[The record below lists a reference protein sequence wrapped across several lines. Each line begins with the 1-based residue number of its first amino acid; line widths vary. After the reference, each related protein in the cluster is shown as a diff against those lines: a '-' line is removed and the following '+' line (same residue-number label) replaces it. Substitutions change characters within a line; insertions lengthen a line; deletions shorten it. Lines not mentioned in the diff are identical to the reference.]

1 MATLAP
7 EPGGSDN
14 SITALL
20 VQLSAGN
27 REVEARLI
35 PQIYG
40 ELRRLAAHYM
50 RFERGNHTLQP
61 TALVNEAYTR
71 LVQQPQVP
79 WQSRAHFFATAS
91 SVMRHILVDHARARR
106 SEKRGGMQRQVTLDD
121 ALLPSQERTQERT
134 IDVLILDEALERLA
148 QFDPRQARIVELH
161 FFGGLTFAEI
171 ALVLK
176 VAERT
181 VKRDWSMAR
190 AWLKGELSSHHD
202 PRTVATP
209 KTSL

>member
-1 MATLAP
+1 MAALAP

-27 REVEARLI
+27 REVEHQLI
-35 PQIYG
+35 RQVYG

-61 TALVNEAYTR
+61 TALVNEAYTL

-91 SVMRHILVDHARARR
+91 HLMRHILVDYARR
-106 SEKRGGMQRQVTLDD
+106 RRAAKRGGMQRQITLDE
-121 ALLPSQERTQERT
+121 AILQSQERTV
-134 IDVLILDEALERLA
+134 DVLILNEAL
-148 QFDPRQARIVELH
+148 
-161 FFGGLTFAEI
+161 
-171 ALVLK
+171 
-176 VAERT
+176 
-181 VKRDWSMAR
+181 
-190 AWLKGELSSHHD
+190 
-202 PRTVATP
+202 
-209 KTSL
+209 

>member
-1 MATLAP
+1 MATLVP

-20 VQLSAGN
+20 AELSAGN
-27 REVEARLI
+27 RDVESRLI
-35 PQIYG
+35 PQVYG

-50 RFERGNHTLQP
+50 RSERGNHTLQP

-71 LVQQPQVP
+71 LVQQPQIP
-79 WQSRAHFFATAS
+79 WQNRAHFFATAS
-91 SVMRHILVDHARARR
+91 HLMRHILVDHARARR
-106 SEKRGGMQRQVTLDD
+106 AGKRGGLQRQVTLDD
-121 ALLPSQERTQERT
+121 ALLPSSERTM
-134 IDVLILDEALERLA
+134 DVLILDEALENLA

-176 VAERT
+176 VTERT

-190 AWLKGELSSHHD
+190 AWLKGELSKS
-202 PRTVATP
+202 P
-209 KTSL
+209 

>member
-7 EPGGSDN
+7 EPAGSDN

-20 VQLSAGN
+20 AELSAGN
-27 REVEARLI
+27 RDVETRLI
-35 PQIYG
+35 PQVYG

-50 RFERGNHTLQP
+50 RLERGNHTLQP
-61 TALVNEAYTR
+61 TALVNEAYAR
-71 LVQQPQVP
+71 LVQQPQIP
-79 WQSRAHFFATAS
+79 WQNRAHFFATAS
-91 SVMRHILVDHARARR
+91 QLMRHILVDHARARR
-106 SEKRGGMQRQVTLDD
+106 AGKRGGVQRQVTLDD
-121 ALLPSQERTQERT
+121 SLLPSPERTPQRT
-134 IDVLILDEALERLA
+134 IDVLILDQALENLA

-176 VAERT
+176 VTERT

-190 AWLKGELSSHHD
+190 AWLKGELSKS
-202 PRTVATP
+202 P
-209 KTSL
+209 

>member
-1 MATLAP
+1 MATLVP
-7 EPGGSDN
+7 EPEGSDN
-14 SITALL
+14 AITALL
-20 VQLSAGN
+20 AELSAGN

-35 PQIYG
+35 PQVYG

-50 RFERGNHTLQP
+50 RSERGNHTLQP

-71 LVQQPQVP
+71 LVQQPQIP

-91 SVMRHILVDHARARR
+91 HLMRHILVDHARARR
-106 SEKRGGMQRQVTLDD
+106 AGKRGGLQQQVTLDD
-121 ALLPSQERTQERT
+121 ALLPSSERT
-134 IDVLILDEALERLA
+134 IDVLILEEALENLA

-171 ALVLK
+171 ALVLN
-176 VAERT
+176 VTERT

-190 AWLKGELSSHHD
+190 AWLKGELSKS
-202 PRTVATP
+202 P
-209 KTSL
+209 

>member
-7 EPGGSDN
+7 EPAGSDN

-20 VQLSAGN
+20 AELSAGN
-27 REVEARLI
+27 RDVETRLI
-35 PQIYG
+35 PQVYG

-50 RFERGNHTLQP
+50 RLERGNHTLQP

-71 LVQQPQVP
+71 LVQQPQIP
-79 WQSRAHFFATAS
+79 WQNRAHFFATAS
-91 SVMRHILVDHARARR
+91 QLMRHILVDHARARR
-106 SEKRGGMQRQVTLDD
+106 AGKRGGVHRQVTLDD
-121 ALLPSQERTQERT
+121 SLLPSPEQAPQRT
-134 IDVLILDEALERLA
+134 IDVLILDQALENLA

-176 VAERT
+176 VTERT

-190 AWLKGELSSHHD
+190 AWLKGELSNS
-202 PRTVATP
+202 P
-209 KTSL
+209 

>member
-1 MATLAP
+1 MATLVP

-20 VQLSAGN
+20 AELSAGN

-35 PQIYG
+35 PQVYG

-50 RFERGNHTLQP
+50 RSERGNHTLQP

-71 LVQQPQVP
+71 LVQQPQIP
-79 WQSRAHFFATAS
+79 WQSRVHFFATAS
-91 SVMRHILVDHARARR
+91 HLMRHILVDHARARR
-106 SEKRGGMQRQVTLDD
+106 AGKRGGLQRQVTLDD
-121 ALLPSQERTQERT
+121 ALLPSSERT
-134 IDVLILDEALERLA
+134 IDVLILEEALENLA

-171 ALVLK
+171 ALVLN
-176 VAERT
+176 VTERT

-190 AWLKGELSSHHD
+190 AWLKGELSKS
-202 PRTVATP
+202 P
-209 KTSL
+209 

>member
-20 VQLSAGN
+20 AELSAGN
-27 REVEARLI
+27 RDVEARLI
-35 PQIYG
+35 PQVYG
-40 ELRRLAAHYM
+40 ELRRLASHYM

-71 LVQQPQVP
+71 LVQQPQIP

-91 SVMRHILVDHARARR
+91 HLMRHILVDHARTRR
-106 SEKRGGMQRQVTLDD
+106 AGKRGGLQRQVTLDD
-121 ALLPSQERTQERT
+121 ALLPSTERT
-134 IDVLILDEALERLA
+134 IDVLILDEALENLA

-161 FFGGLTFAEI
+161 FFAGLTFAEI

-176 VAERT
+176 VTERT

-190 AWLKGELSSHHD
+190 AWLKGELSNS
-202 PRTVATP
+202 P
-209 KTSL
+209 

>member
-7 EPGGSDN
+7 EPAGSDN

-20 VQLSAGN
+20 AELSAGN
-27 REVEARLI
+27 RDVETRLI
-35 PQIYG
+35 PQVYG

-50 RFERGNHTLQP
+50 RLERGNHTLQP

-71 LVQQPQVP
+71 LVQQPQIP
-79 WQSRAHFFATAS
+79 WQNRAHFFATAS
-91 SVMRHILVDHARARR
+91 QLMRHILVDHARARR
-106 SEKRGGMQRQVTLDD
+106 AGKRGGVHRQVTLDD
-121 ALLPSQERTQERT
+121 SLLPSPERTPQRT
-134 IDVLILDEALERLA
+134 IDVLILDQALENLA

-176 VAERT
+176 VTERT

-190 AWLKGELSSHHD
+190 AWLKGELSKS
-202 PRTVATP
+202 P
-209 KTSL
+209 

>member
-20 VQLSAGN
+20 AELSAGN
-27 REVEARLI
+27 RDVESRLI
-35 PQIYG
+35 PQVYG
-40 ELRRLAAHYM
+40 ELRRLAANYM
-50 RFERGNHTLQP
+50 RSERGNHTLQP

-71 LVQQPQVP
+71 LVQQPQIP

-91 SVMRHILVDHARARR
+91 HLMRHILVDHARARR
-106 SEKRGGMQRQVTLDD
+106 AGKRGGLQRQVTLDD
-121 ALLPSQERTQERT
+121 ALLPSSERTM
-134 IDVLILDEALERLA
+134 DVLILDEALENLS

-161 FFGGLTFAEI
+161 FFSGLTFAEI

-176 VAERT
+176 VTERT

-190 AWLKGELSSHHD
+190 AWLKGELSKS
-202 PRTVATP
+202 P
-209 KTSL
+209 

>member
-1 MATLAP
+1 MATLVP
-7 EPGGSDN
+7 EPEGSDN

-20 VQLSAGN
+20 AELSAGN

-35 PQIYG
+35 PQVYG

-50 RFERGNHTLQP
+50 RSERGNHTLQP

-71 LVQQPQVP
+71 LVQQPQIP

-91 SVMRHILVDHARARR
+91 HLMRHILVDHARARR
-106 SEKRGGMQRQVTLDD
+106 AGKRGGLQQQVTLDD
-121 ALLPSQERTQERT
+121 ALLPSSERT
-134 IDVLILDEALERLA
+134 IDVLILEEALENLA

-171 ALVLK
+171 ALVLN
-176 VAERT
+176 VTERT

-190 AWLKGELSSHHD
+190 AWLKGELSKS
-202 PRTVATP
+202 P
-209 KTSL
+209 

>member
-20 VQLSAGN
+20 AELSAGN
-27 REVEARLI
+27 RDVESRLI
-35 PQIYG
+35 PQVYG

-50 RFERGNHTLQP
+50 RSERGNHTLQP

-71 LVQQPQVP
+71 LVQQPQIP

-91 SVMRHILVDHARARR
+91 HLMRHILVDHARARR
-106 SEKRGGMQRQVTLDD
+106 AGKRGGLQRQVTLDD
-121 ALLPSQERTQERT
+121 ALLPSSQRTM
-134 IDVLILDEALERLA
+134 DVLILDEALENLA

-190 AWLKGELSSHHD
+190 AWLKGELSKS
-202 PRTVATP
+202 P
-209 KTSL
+209 

>member
-20 VQLSAGN
+20 AELSAGN
-27 REVEARLI
+27 RDVESRLI
-35 PQIYG
+35 PQVYG

-50 RFERGNHTLQP
+50 RSERGNHTLQP

-71 LVQQPQVP
+71 LVQQPQIP

-91 SVMRHILVDHARARR
+91 HLMRHILVDHARARR
-106 SEKRGGMQRQVTLDD
+106 AGKRGGLQRQVTLDD
-121 ALLPSQERTQERT
+121 ALLPSPERTM
-134 IDVLILDEALERLA
+134 DVLILDEALENLA

-161 FFGGLTFAEI
+161 FFSGLTFAEI

-176 VAERT
+176 VTERT

-190 AWLKGELSSHHD
+190 AWLKGELSKS
-202 PRTVATP
+202 P
-209 KTSL
+209 

>member
-1 MATLAP
+1 MATLVP
-7 EPGGSDN
+7 EPDGSDN

-20 VQLSAGN
+20 AELSAGN
-27 REVEARLI
+27 RDVEARLI
-35 PQIYG
+35 PQVYG

-50 RFERGNHTLQP
+50 RSERGNHTLQP

-71 LVQQPQVP
+71 LVQQPQIP

-91 SVMRHILVDHARARR
+91 HLMRHILVDHARARR
-106 SEKRGGMQRQVTLDD
+106 AGKRGGVQQQVTLDD
-121 ALLPSQERTQERT
+121 ALLPSPERTAERT
-134 IDVLILDEALERLA
+134 IDVLILDEALENLA

-171 ALVLK
+171 ALVLN
-176 VAERT
+176 VTERT

-190 AWLKGELSSHHD
+190 AWLKGELSKS
-202 PRTVATP
+202 P
-209 KTSL
+209 

>member
-20 VQLSAGN
+20 AELSAGN
-27 REVEARLI
+27 REVESRLI
-35 PQIYG
+35 PQVYG

-50 RFERGNHTLQP
+50 RSERGNHTLQP

-71 LVQQPQVP
+71 LVQQPQIP

-91 SVMRHILVDHARARR
+91 HLMRHILVDHARARR
-106 SEKRGGMQRQVTLDD
+106 AGKRGGLQRQVTLDD
-121 ALLPSQERTQERT
+121 ALLPSSERTM
-134 IDVLILDEALERLA
+134 DVLILDEALENLA

-161 FFGGLTFAEI
+161 FFSGLTFAEI

-176 VAERT
+176 VTERT

-190 AWLKGELSSHHD
+190 AWLKGELSKS
-202 PRTVATP
+202 P
-209 KTSL
+209 

>member
-20 VQLSAGN
+20 AELSAGN
-27 REVEARLI
+27 RDVESRLI
-35 PQIYG
+35 PQVYG

-50 RFERGNHTLQP
+50 RSERGNHTLQP

-71 LVQQPQVP
+71 LVQQPQIP

-91 SVMRHILVDHARARR
+91 HLMRHILVDHARARR
-106 SEKRGGMQRQVTLDD
+106 AGKRGGLQRQVTLDD
-121 ALLPSQERTQERT
+121 ALLPSSERTM
-134 IDVLILDEALERLA
+134 DVLILDEALENLA

-161 FFGGLTFAEI
+161 FFSGLTFAEI

-176 VAERT
+176 VTERT

-190 AWLKGELSSHHD
+190 AWLKGELSKS
-202 PRTVATP
+202 P
-209 KTSL
+209 

>member
-35 PQIYG
+35 PQVYG

-50 RFERGNHTLQP
+50 RSERGNHTLQP

-91 SVMRHILVDHARARR
+91 QLMRHILVDHARARQAG
-106 SEKRGGMQRQVTLDD
+106 KRGGPQRQVTLDE
-121 ALLPSQERTQERT
+121 AILPSEDRT
-134 IDVLILDEALERLA
+134 IDVLILHEALEHLA

-161 FFGGLTFAEI
+161 FFGGLTFEEI
-171 ALVLK
+171 ALVL
-176 VAERT
+176 ECSDRT

-190 AWLKGELSSHHD
+190 AWLKGELSKK
-202 PRTVATP
+202 P
-209 KTSL
+209 